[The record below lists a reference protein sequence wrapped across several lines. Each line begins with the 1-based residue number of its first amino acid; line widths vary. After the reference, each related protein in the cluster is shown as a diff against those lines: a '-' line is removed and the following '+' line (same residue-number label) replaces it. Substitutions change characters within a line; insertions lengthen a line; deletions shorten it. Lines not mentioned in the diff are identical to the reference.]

1 MRGVARGRVSGR
13 HAAPDCK
20 AITRVRTGLGIKP
33 AQGPDTK
40 QDMRP
45 NPAPDTKKAHAFA
58 RALTASSRS
67 QQRLARRGESPRI
80 NAPAAGPAVLPASRE
95 CMP

>member
-13 HAAPDCK
+13 HPAPDCK
-20 AITRVRTGLGIKP
+20 AITQARTGFDIKP
-33 AQGPDTK
+33 AQELDTK

-67 QQRLARRGESPRI
+67 QQRLARRSESPRI
-80 NAPAAGPAVLPASRE
+80 NAPAAGPAVLPASRGY
-95 CMP
+95 MP